1 MEWLCEGKYKLFVL
15 RSETAY
21 DIAFCLYLRYGLFH
35 ILDHFS
41 LMSIFHRFTF
51 CTTTCQLNG
60 ICWLCSRVVPENLKF
75 TEKCRLMLK
84 DVKLIDV
91 FNKDITAMF
100 QNLKRWFHK
109 FNISNTM
116 ILYVLTK
123 LINKYFS
130 SNFSKLVTIKKMFV
144 SFSRKYLYKSIWI

>member
-1 MEWLCEGKYKLFVL
+1 
-15 RSETAY
+15 
-21 DIAFCLYLRYGLFH
+21 
-35 ILDHFS
+35 
-41 LMSIFHRFTF
+41 
-51 CTTTCQLNG
+51 
-60 ICWLCSRVVPENLKF
+60 
-75 TEKCRLMLK
+75 MLK

-123 LINKYFS
+123 LIN
-130 SNFSKLVTIKKMFV
+130 
-144 SFSRKYLYKSIWI
+144 